1 MNPVLRGL
9 KKELWY
15 SSKYYF
21 KLQNNNQKNVSNN

>member
-21 KLQNNNQKNVSNN
+21 KLQNNKKNVSNN